1 MIIRAK
7 IYLQM
12 RTLSESDPY
21 PHSQQSQVPYLPF
34 AKDWFIRYTLWQL
47 SNPKTAPKS
56 FSRNRKI
63 STSTK
68 RSKQVGRRQSFY
80 WAPHL
85 SCVLAINFQL
95 LPCQIPVYLVTEFSF
110 PHPPSPDLRT
120 DGTFWFWGAARFG
133 RPSRGIFRSH
143 ICWNRWIS
151 LEDSMPSLLAAS
163 RRFSVYSQRIIL
175 QLSLEDFT
183 LLRCI

>member
-12 RTLSESDPY
+12 RTLSESNPY

-34 AKDWFIRYTLWQL
+34 AKDWFIRYKLWQL
-47 SNPKTAPKS
+47 SHQKTSSKS
-56 FSRNRKI
+56 FSQNRKI

-68 RSKQVGRRQSFY
+68 RSKQLGRRQIFY

-95 LPCQIPVYLVTEFSF
+95 LPCQIPVYLVTNFSF
-110 PHPPSPDLRT
+110 PYPPSPDLCT
-120 DGTFWFWGAARFG
+120 DGTFWFWGAACFG
-133 RPSRGIFRSH
+133 RLSRGIFQSY
-143 ICWNRWIS
+143 ICRNSWIF
-151 LEDSMPSLLAAS
+151 LKDSMPSFLAAF
-163 RRFSVYSQRIIL
+163 RRFSVYSQGIIL
-175 QLSLEDFT
+175 QLFLEGFT